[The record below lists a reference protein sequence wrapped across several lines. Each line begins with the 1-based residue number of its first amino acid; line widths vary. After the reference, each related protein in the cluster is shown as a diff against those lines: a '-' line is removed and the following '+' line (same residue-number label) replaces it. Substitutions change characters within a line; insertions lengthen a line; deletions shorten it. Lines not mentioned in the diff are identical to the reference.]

1 MKRGQLW
8 WAELPPPRGHRPVV
22 LISRDSTYSVREFIT
37 VAPVTTRV
45 RRLPIEVLLGPH
57 DGLPQ
62 NSAANLDSMLTIP
75 KSSIHDYI
83 ASLSDDKVRAVDAAI
98 HFALGLKT

>member
-1 MKRGQLW
+1 M
-8 WAELPPPRGHRPVV
+8 V
-22 LISRDSTYSVREFIT
+22 LISRDSAYTVREFIT
-37 VAPVTTRV
+37 VAPLTTRV
-45 RRLPIEVLLGPH
+45 RRLPIEVLLGPE

-62 NSAANLDSMLTIP
+62 FSAANLDSMLTVP

-98 HFALGLKT
+98 HFALGLET

>member
-1 MKRGQLW
+1 M
-8 WAELPPPRGHRPVV
+8 V
-22 LISRDSTYSVREFIT
+22 LISRDSAYSVRDFIT

-45 RRLPIEVLLGPH
+45 RRLPIEVLLGPD

-75 KSSIHDYI
+75 KSSIQEYI
-83 ASLSDDKVRAVDAAI
+83 ANLSDDKVRAVDAAI
-98 HFALGLKT
+98 HFALGLET

>member
-8 WAELPPPRGHRPVV
+8 WADLPPPGGRRPVV
-22 LISRDSTYSVREFIT
+22 LISRDSAYSVREFLT

-45 RRLPIEVLLGPH
+45 RRLPVEVPLGPD

-62 NSAANLDSMLTIP
+62 TSAANLDSMLTVS
-75 KSSIHDYI
+75 KSSIDRYI
-83 ASLSDDKVRAVDAAI
+83 SSLSVDKLRAVDAAI
-98 HFALGLKT
+98 HFALGLET

>member
-1 MKRGQLW
+1 M
-8 WAELPPPRGHRPVV
+8 V
-22 LISRDSTYSVREFIT
+22 LISRDSAYSVREFIT
-37 VAPVTTRV
+37 VAPVTARV
-45 RRLPIEVLLGPH
+45 RRLPIEVLLDPH